1 MVTLTKNEIKW
12 LVLEMNRIIPELRST
27 EHPLSVHYAECYQ
40 NVVDKLNAVLDNGYK
55 RIQVV

>member
-27 EHPLSVHYAECYQ
+27 GHPLSVHYAECYQ